1 MCFLAVEC
9 VLLPLNVFLTT
20 AYRVGRGELL
30 DWLNGTLHLNYTKV
44 RMCSLSTE
52 CVPLPYCLH
61 QGENVFSFNR
71 MCFLAIECVLLLFAL
86 ELHQGGAG
94 GGVVSL
100 LLVSLL
106 LVSLLLVSLLQVEQC
121 GNGAAYCQLFDAI
134 YPGTVE
140 CVLLLG

>member
-1 MCFLAVEC
+1 
-9 VLLPLNVFLTT
+9 
-20 AYRVGRGELL
+20 
-30 DWLNGTLHLNYTKV
+30 
-44 RMCSLSTE
+44 MCSLAIE
-52 CVPLPYCLH
+52 CVPYYSISRGARRAIRLAQRHLALELH